1 MMNRR
6 EAIRNIL
13 LASAGTVFL
22 TNCSEAN
29 VVELLVDGRLQ
40 LDRRHRQYLA
50 AISETMLPVAG
61 VSEKIPEPVG
71 FVLTMLNDCHPPEE
85 VRQFA
90 AGFQQYKELM
100 EESRLKIRSSD
111 PEEMLPVVKEILETT
126 PPPEELAFFINT
138 TAQLSV
144 RNLMTSEYYMTEYQ
158 DYRLVPGEWDGCAEA
173 S

>member
-29 VVELLVDGRLQ
+29 VVELLADGRLQ

-50 AISETMLPVAG
+50 TISETILPIDG
-61 VSEKIPEPVG
+61 ISEKIPEPVD
-71 FVLTMLNDCHPPEE
+71 FIMTMLNDCYSPEA
-85 VRQFA
+85 VQQFA
-90 AGFQQYKELM
+90 VGFQQYKELM
-100 EESRLKIRSSD
+100 EESRLNIRSSN
-111 PEEMLPVVKEILETT
+111 PEEVLPAVEKVLETT
-126 PPPEELAFFINT
+126 PPPEELALFINT
-138 TAQLSV
+138 TTRLSI
-144 RNLMTSEYYMTEYQ
+144 RNLMSSEYYLTEYR
-158 DYRLVPGEWDGCAEA
+158 DYRLVPGEWDGCAEV